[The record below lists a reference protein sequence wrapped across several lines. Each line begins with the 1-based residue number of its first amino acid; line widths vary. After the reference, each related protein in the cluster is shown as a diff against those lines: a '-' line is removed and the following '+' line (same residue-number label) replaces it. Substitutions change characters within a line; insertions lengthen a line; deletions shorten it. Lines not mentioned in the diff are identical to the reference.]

1 MFCAKIERMN
11 HLAENLKRS
20 AELHELLQKNGFLKY
35 EMGIAIV
42 DLNDP
47 RHEIF
52 GYNMDHFIYP
62 ASVYKIFIG
71 AETLRR
77 IELGDFSLDQEV
89 VVKSPNDVDKDTK
102 LFPGDPR
109 GLLQAGDTATIDYLL
124 DLMLTRS
131 DNSASNCLIDLV
143 GRESITENIIHKY
156 DWHGSEVTRKFL
168 DRVKEDKPYQHSET
182 TKTCARHTTE
192 FIYMVETNQ
201 LISPFVSQSLKNYM
215 LRWNRS
221 GRGGL
226 SLPQQLV
233 YRKGGYLENNLYKN
247 FYGKN
252 GFGFESIRGLL
263 SLVKSIFTKG
273 WAFICWLNDVAVVT
287 GNKSQYV
294 ISVFTVSKQLNPRK
308 QFPMKEL
315 SKVIY
320 DYMEG
325 NNI

>member
-1 MFCAKIERMN
+1 MDCGKIESMN
-11 HLAENLKRS
+11 NLSENIKRS
-20 AELHELLQKNGFLKY
+20 SEIYTLLGKNGFLKY
-35 EMGIAIV
+35 EIGIAII
-42 DLNDP
+42 DLNDAE
-47 RHEIF
+47 HEIF

-77 IELGDFSLDQEV
+77 IDLGDFSLDQKI

-102 LFPGDPR
+102 IFPGDTR

-143 GRESITENIIHKY
+143 GRESISENIIYKY
-156 DWHGSEVTRKFL
+156 GWYGSEVTRKFL
-168 DRVKEDKPYQHSET
+168 DSIKEDKSYQFSKT

-192 FIYMVETNQ
+192 FMYMIETNQ

-273 WAFICWLNDVAVVT
+273 WAFICWVNDVAVVT
-287 GNKSQYV
+287 GNKSHYV

-308 QFPMKEL
+308 QFPMKKL
-315 SKVIY
+315 SEIIY
-320 DYMEG
+320 DYIE

>member
-1 MFCAKIERMN
+1 MN
-11 HLAENLKRS
+11 HLPENTRQSIQLT
-20 AELHELLQKNGFLKY
+20 ELLEKKGFLKY
-35 EMGIAIV
+35 EMGIAII
-42 DLNDP
+42 DLNDSK
-47 RHEIF
+47 HEIF

-71 AETLRR
+71 AEVLRR
-77 IELGDFSLDQEV
+77 IELGDFSLDQKII
-89 VVKSPNDVDKDTK
+89 VKSPNDVDKDAK
-102 LFPGDPR
+102 LFLGDSR
-109 GLLQAGDTATIDYLL
+109 ELLHVGDTTTIDYLL

-131 DNSASNCLIDLV
+131 DNTASNCLIDLV
-143 GRESITENIIHKY
+143 GRESITENIIHRHG
-156 DWHGSEVTRKFL
+156 WHGSEVTRKFL
-168 DRVKEDKPYQHSET
+168 DRIKEEKPYQYSET

-252 GFGFESIRGLL
+252 GFGFESMRGLL

-273 WAFICWLNDVAVVT
+273 WAFICWVNDVAVVT
-287 GNKSQYV
+287 GNKSRYV

-308 QFPMKEL
+308 QFPMKKL
-315 SKVIY
+315 SEIIY
-320 DYMEG
+320 NYME